1 MMGLTIAFAFEKKRR
16 KEDENW
22 VIGFYL

>member
-1 MMGLTIAFAFEKKRR
+1 MGLTIAFAFEKKRR